1 MRKRALLL
9 ALGLL
14 AAGLGSASVVEAKRP
29 PRLPKVTGG
38 GMALNENNVAGPP
51 GVVFAGFT
59 AHATRQLEPGVS
71 YVARGQV
78 QLVGRFP
85 ASDDFPIARVHGE
98 VVCIWNHG
106 SPLNT
111 PHEGTSTSDA
121 DVWEIRFRL
130 THHTLA
136 LPPGLPP
143 GTDIYLRIYAQDGGG
158 RGSDFV
164 GESFDEA
171 TDPTCNSTD
180 DVPGW
185 DLEELVRGNAKVH

>member
-1 MRKRALLL
+1 MRKRALLLL

-14 AAGLGSASVVEAKRP
+14 AVGLGSASVVEAKRP

-51 GVVFAGFT
+51 GVAFAGFT
-59 AHATRQLEPGVS
+59 AHATRELEQGVS
-71 YVARGQV
+71 YAARGQV

-85 ASDDFPIARVHGE
+85 SSDDFPIARVHGE
-98 VVCIWNHG
+98 VVCMWNHG
-106 SPLNT
+106 NPMST
-111 PHEGTSTSDA
+111 PHEGTSTSEA

-130 THHTLA
+130 THHTLTF
-136 LPPGLPP
+136 PPDGDFYLS
-143 GTDIYLRIYAQDGGG
+143 IYVQDGGG
-158 RGSDFV
+158 RRSDFV

-185 DLEELVRGNAKVH
+185 DLEELVRGNARVH